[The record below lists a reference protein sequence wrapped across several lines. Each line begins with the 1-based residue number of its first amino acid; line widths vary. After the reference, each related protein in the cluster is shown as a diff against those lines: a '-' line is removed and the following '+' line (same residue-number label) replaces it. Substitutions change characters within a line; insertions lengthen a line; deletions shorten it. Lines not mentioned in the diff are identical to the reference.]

1 MDLLNGTF
9 NVEVTRIERQD
20 DPHTISRKIGDF
32 SNTSIT
38 DLMTKGESETG
49 DYLNNMNN
57 K

>member
-20 DPHTISRKIGDF
+20 DPDTISRKIGDF

-38 DLMTKGESETG
+38 DLMTKGESETR